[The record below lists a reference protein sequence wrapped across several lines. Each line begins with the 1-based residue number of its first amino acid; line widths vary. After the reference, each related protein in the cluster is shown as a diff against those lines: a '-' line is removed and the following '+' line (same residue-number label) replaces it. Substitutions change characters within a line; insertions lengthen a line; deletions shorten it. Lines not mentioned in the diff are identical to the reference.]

1 MNKILRA
8 VFAAIMVMTVAYS
21 FLETSS
27 AAGAAKFVSLPTYNV
42 GGVSLVKTISSAK
55 QFDSLTGVAKT
66 ITLLKDFT
74 PSGAGIYVL
83 ALDTCSTLGSGL
95 GALANARAILRLYAK
110 DGKGGNV
117 IGYYGVDSLASGAA
131 AGLYHQFVIPFNDKL
146 VGTCFD
152 VKLEGTA
159 TDSFYV
165 NRAYLYKVQNTTVTP
180 GIMGR

>member
-1 MNKILRA
+1 MNKIFKAIL
-8 VFAAIMVMTVAYS
+8 AAIVAMS
-21 FLETSS
+21 FVSVVS
-27 AAGAAKFVSLPTYNV
+27 AAGAAKFVTLPTYNV
-42 GGVSLVKTISSAK
+42 GGCNLVKTISSAK
-55 QFDSLTGVAKT
+55 QFDSLTGVAKN

-83 ALDTCSTLGSGL
+83 AMDTCSTLGSGL

-110 DGKGGNV
+110 DGHGGNV

-146 VGTCFD
+146 VGSCFD
-152 VKLEGTA
+152 LKLEGTA